1 MTDLDAADVL
11 ELLADLGARLSQQGL
26 TGQVFVVG
34 GAAMLLDGFVRSVT
48 GDIDVAITASA
59 PEIWAIA
66 RLMGREL
73 GLQTTWLS
81 TGAGPFIPTHEAGDT
96 RHFGGLTV
104 TIASD
109 RVLLAM
115 KLVADR
121 AKDVDDIRLLIQRL
135 GVGSSPELVGLVED
149 VYGREYLEMGLGVL
163 DIRERADWHLRSTS

>member
-1 MTDLDAADVL
+1 M
-11 ELLADLGARLSQQGL
+11 
-26 TGQVFVVG
+26 
-34 GAAMLLDGFVRSVT
+34 
-48 GDIDVAITASA
+48 
-59 PEIWAIA
+59 
-66 RLMGREL
+66 
-73 GLQTTWLS
+73 
-81 TGAGPFIPTHEAGDT
+81 
-96 RHFGGLTV
+96 

-163 DIRERADWHLRSTS
+163 DIRERADWPLRSTS